1 MLIGEGELMERL
13 ELATRVPTSKLM
25 DQGAHKAVLLA
36 TLSELTLGHLSV
48 LLQIQTQ
55 WLMATLVNAIR
66 CASLPQVEV
75 GQVSHQA
82 APLLLL
88 KTPKPVM

>member
-1 MLIGEGELMERL
+1 MLIGQLMELL
-13 ELATRVPTSKLM
+13 ELAKRVPTSKLM

-36 TLSELTLGHLSV
+36 TLSKLTLGHLSV

-55 WLMATLVNAIR
+55 WLMAPLAYAIR
-66 CASLPQVEV
+66 CASLPHMEV
-75 GQVSHQA
+75 GQVSYQA

>member
-1 MLIGEGELMERL
+1 MELL
-13 ELATRVPTSKLM
+13 ELAKRVPTSKLM
-25 DQGAHKAVLLA
+25 DQGANKTVLLA
-36 TLSELTLGHLSV
+36 TLSHLVGYLSV

-55 WLMATLVNAIR
+55 WLMAPLAYAIR
-66 CASLPQVEV
+66 CASLPHMEV
-75 GQVSHQA
+75 GQVSYQA